1 MFRVQAFRGL
11 GFRVRGS
18 GFRVWVFR
26 VPGLGFRDLGALG
39 HSRVIRLLFKKFMAI
54 RQISNISE
62 ETD

>member
-1 MFRVQAFRGL
+1 MLRVQAFKGL

-26 VPGLGFRDLGALG
+26 VPGLGFRDLG
-39 HSRVIRLLFKKFMAI
+39 LLDTPESFVLAI